1 MKNLYI
7 LKTFILL
14 SVIILF
20 HTINSTQAHAATCGV
35 NSDNEI
41 INSSLSSGCTVTPD
55 TVYFPV
61 YKIGLCTVVPTY
73 LNYETACNIFF
84 DKTTAQEVTVSK
96 SSNIDLSSG
105 ISLDNGT
112 YVAAIILLGN
122 TISLKHSETFAGN
135 RNGTSYEG
143 GSYARSYGTDDAGTI
158 CITRTTSGDED
169 DLGSSGLESFLDCYD
184 PDDSDGVPAAGKF
197 TETSGAY
204 STGGSICSIDNSSGV
219 VTAPSALTVEASNGD
234 TVKFCGMENKSTLEK
249 YTSSVSNATR
259 QLAIQSF
266 ETSLVTTSDTSSI
279 DIGFK
284 VTDMLSLEERTGGSF
299 TYTNA
304 FIEGVSLT
312 ITVE

>member
-1 MKNLYI
+1 MNNLYI
-7 LKTFILL
+7 LKTFISFL
-14 SVIILF
+14 VIILF
-20 HTINSTQAHAATCGV
+20 HTINPTQGHAATCGV

-41 INSSLSSGCTVTPD
+41 TNSSLSSGCTVTPD

-96 SSNIDLSSG
+96 SSNVDLSSG

-135 RNGTSYEG
+135 RNGTTYEE
-143 GSYARSYGTDDAGTI
+143 GSYTRSYGTDDAGTI

-184 PDDSDGVPAAGKF
+184 PDDAEGVPAAGKF

-204 STGGSICSIDNSSGV
+204 STGGSKCSINSSGV
-219 VTAPSALTVEASNGD
+219 VTAPATLTVTATNGY
-234 TVKFCGMENKSTLEK
+234 TVKFCGMLNKSTLET

-266 ETSLVTTSDTSSI
+266 ETPVVTTSDTSSI

-312 ITVE
+312 FKVE